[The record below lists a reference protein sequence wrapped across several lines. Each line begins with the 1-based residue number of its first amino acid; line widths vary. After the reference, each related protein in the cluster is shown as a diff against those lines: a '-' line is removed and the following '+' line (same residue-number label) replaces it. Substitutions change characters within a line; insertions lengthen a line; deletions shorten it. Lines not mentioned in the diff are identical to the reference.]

1 MIDKKLIKNKLA
13 DIEGYYK
20 ELKSVLENSVP
31 EIIRD
36 HLKLRSAE
44 RLFQLIVD
52 TSIDINT
59 HIIAESDIIIP
70 DDYQST
76 FIVLAENNILPMEFA
91 LKIAP
96 SVGLRNK
103 VVHKYGKVDSKR
115 MIGDVKNEIG
125 DYLKYM
131 KLINEYLKK

>member
-1 MIDKKLIKNKLA
+1 MIDKKLVKNKLA

-20 ELKSVLENSVP
+20 ELESVLENSAS
-31 EIIRD
+31 EIIKDR
-36 HLKLRSAE
+36 LKLRSME

-59 HIIAESDIIIP
+59 HIIAESDITIP

-76 FIVLAENNILPMEFA
+76 FIILAENNILPMDFS
-91 LKIAP
+91 LRIAP

-103 VVHKYGKVDSKR
+103 VVHKYGKMDLKR
-115 MIGDVKNEIG
+115 MIDDIKNEIG
-125 DYLKYM
+125 DYLEYM

>member
-1 MIDKKLIKNKLA
+1 MIDKKLVKNKLA

-20 ELKSVLENSVP
+20 ELESVLENSAS
-31 EIIRD
+31 EIIKDR
-36 HLKLRSAE
+36 LKLRSIE

-59 HIIAESDIIIP
+59 HIIAETDITIP

-76 FIVLAENNILPMEFA
+76 FIILAENNILPMDFA
-91 LKIAP
+91 LRIAP

-103 VVHKYGKVDSKR
+103 VVHKYGKVDLKR
-115 MIGDVKNEIG
+115 MIDDIKNEIG
-125 DYLKYM
+125 DYLEYM

>member
-1 MIDKKLIKNKLA
+1 MIDKKLVKNKLA

-20 ELKSVLENSVP
+20 ELESVLENSAS
-31 EIIRD
+31 EIIKDR
-36 HLKLRSAE
+36 LKLRSIE

-59 HIIAESDIIIP
+59 HIIAESDITIP

-76 FIVLAENNILPMEFA
+76 FIILAENNILPMDFA
-91 LKIAP
+91 LRIAP

-103 VVHKYGKVDSKR
+103 VVHKYGKVDLKR
-115 MIGDVKNEIG
+115 MIDDIKNEIG
-125 DYLKYM
+125 DYLEYM